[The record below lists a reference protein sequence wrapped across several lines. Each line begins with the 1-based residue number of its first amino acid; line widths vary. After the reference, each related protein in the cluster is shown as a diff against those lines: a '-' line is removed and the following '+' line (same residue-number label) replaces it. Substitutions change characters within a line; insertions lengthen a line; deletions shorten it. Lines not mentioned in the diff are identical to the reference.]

1 MIGLRLLS
9 GAVLALAVGGCASGG
24 TRTLADRFVR
34 PGTPAVDL
42 GGPRP
47 LASRPAKAANPL
59 ENRSITR
66 VPSRLSSSMSALESA
81 DPELRDAM
89 WRLMLAP
96 TSAHHLQVARAYRR
110 LGIFDTAHDYLARS
124 LTLNGP
130 DPVVHDAMARLWR
143 DWGQP
148 GLGLSHAYQAVHL
161 APDWAV
167 GQNTLGT
174 LLFRLGHRA
183 DARARFEAAVRYDPG
198 AAYALQNL
206 CVAYQAEGRTR
217 EAITTCRRADAARR
231 RRPTPV
237 NQESR

>member
-1 MIGLRLLS
+1 MIGLRLLT
-9 GAVLALAVGGCASGG
+9 GAVMALAVVGCASG
-24 TRTLADRFVR
+24 RSFTLADRFVR

-47 LASRPAKAANPL
+47 MAPGPAKAGIPL
-59 ENRSITR
+59 EHRSITA
-66 VPSRLSSSMSALESA
+66 VPSRLSSSISAVESA
-81 DPELRDAM
+81 HPELRDAL
-89 WRLMLAP
+89 WRVRLAP
-96 TSAHHLQVARAYRR
+96 TAAHHLEVARAYVR

-124 LTLNGP
+124 LTVNGP

-161 APDWAV
+161 APEWAV

-174 LLFRLGHRA
+174 LLYGLGQRR
-183 DARARFEAAVRYDPG
+183 DAVQRFEAAVRIDPG

-206 CVAYQAEGRTR
+206 CTAYQAEGRTR
-217 EAITTCRRADAARR
+217 EAISMCRRAEAARV
-231 RRPTPV
+231 RPSAARK
-237 NQESR
+237 ESR